1 MLIGELASSL
11 PKPTTDP
18 KEIEKQLYMSL
29 LNKK

>member
-1 MLIGELASSL
+1 MLAGELASSL

-18 KEIEKQLYMSL
+18 IEIEKQLYMSL

>member
-1 MLIGELASSL
+1 MLIGELASTL

-18 KEIEKQLYMSL
+18 IEIEKQLYMSL